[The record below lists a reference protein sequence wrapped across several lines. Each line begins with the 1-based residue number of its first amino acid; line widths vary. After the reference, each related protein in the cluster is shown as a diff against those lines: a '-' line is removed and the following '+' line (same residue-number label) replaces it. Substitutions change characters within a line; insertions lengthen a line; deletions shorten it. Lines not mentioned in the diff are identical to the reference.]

1 MSLGEGEDKLKNP
14 SKMEIMMRRYLEWI
28 SARGYAAMT
37 VKGRRY
43 DLEYFR
49 QWCED
54 RDITN
59 PQEVSQAVLERYQG
73 YLHYSQNKTK
83 KNQKLS
89 TRTQQLRLTTLK
101 GFFKWLS
108 KYNHIQG
115 NPASE
120 LILPKLGKRLPHAV
134 LTIREI
140 EKVLNVIDLES
151 PLGIRDRAILETLYS
166 TGIRRM
172 ELCNLKNPDLN
183 LEEGFVMVRE
193 GKNNKDRVVPIGE
206 RAIAWLDKYL
216 WESRQLLAPDPD
228 YGMVFLTKDGKP
240 IKPKHLTWITNKYVK
255 LAGVGKT
262 GSCHIFRHTMATL
275 MLDGGADIRYIQ
287 EMLGHARLETTQ
299 VYTSVSKKK
308 LKEVHKKT
316 HPGANLK
323 RRSRRK

>member
-1 MSLGEGEDKLKNP
+1 MSIGEGENKLKNP
-14 SKMEIMMRRYLEWI
+14 TKMEKMIRRYLDWI
-28 SARGYAAMT
+28 ATRGYSVTT

-43 DLEYFR
+43 DLGYFK

-54 RDITN
+54 RDINN
-59 PQEVSQAVLERYQG
+59 PQEVSRAVLERYQS

-83 KNQKLS
+83 TNQKLS
-89 TRTQQLRLTTLK
+89 TRTQHLRLNTLK
-101 GFFKWLS
+101 GFFQWLS
-108 KYNHIQG
+108 KYNHIPG

-120 LILPKLGKRLPHAV
+120 IVLPKLGKRLPRAV

-140 EKVLNVIDLES
+140 EKVLNGIDIKS
-151 PLGIRDRAILETLYS
+151 PLGLRDRAILETLYS

-216 WESRQLLAPDPD
+216 WESRPLLAPDPD
-228 YGMVFLTKDGKP
+228 YGMVFLTIHGKP
-240 IKPKHLTWITNKYVK
+240 IKPKHLTTLTNKYVK
-255 LAGVGKT
+255 LAGLGKT

>member
-1 MSLGEGEDKLKNP
+1 MSSGELKKP
-14 SKMEIMMRRYLEWI
+14 GKMEIMMRRYLEWI
-28 SARGYAAMT
+28 AARGYAAMT
-37 VKGRRY
+37 VKGRKY
-43 DLEYFR
+43 DLGYFK

-54 RDITN
+54 RSITD
-59 PQEVSQAVLERYQG
+59 PREVSRSVLERYQS

-83 KNQKLS
+83 SGKKLS
-89 TRTQQLRLTTLK
+89 PKTQHLRLNTLK
-101 GFFKWLS
+101 GFFQWLS

-120 LILPKLGKRLPHAV
+120 LVLPKLGKRLPRAV

-140 EKVLNVIDLES
+140 EKVLNDIDLES

-172 ELCNLKNPDLN
+172 ELCNLKNLDLN
-183 LEEGFVMVRE
+183 LEDGFVMIRE

-206 RAIAWLDKYL
+206 RAVAWLDKYL
-216 WESRQLLAPDPD
+216 WDSRPLLVTDPD
-228 YGMVFLTKDGKP
+228 YGMVFLTKDGTP
-240 IKPKHLTWITNKYVK
+240 LKPKHLTWITNKYVK
-255 LAGVGKT
+255 LAGLGKT
-262 GSCHIFRHTMATL
+262 GSCHLFRHTMATL

-308 LKEVHKKT
+308 LKEVHKRT

>member
-1 MSLGEGEDKLKNP
+1 MSSRGLKNH
-14 SKMEIMMRRYLEWI
+14 SKMEIMMGRYLDWI

-43 DLEYFR
+43 DIGYFK

-54 RDITN
+54 RGITD
-59 PQEVSQAVLERYQG
+59 PREVTRSVLERYQS

-83 KNQKLS
+83 KNQKLR
-89 TRTQQLRLTTLK
+89 TRTQPLRLTTLQN
-101 GFFKWLS
+101 FFKWLA

-120 LILPKLGKRLPHAV
+120 LVLPKLGKRLPRAV
-134 LTIREI
+134 LTIKEI
-140 EKVLNVIDLES
+140 EKVLNGIDIES
-151 PLGIRDRAILETLYS
+151 PLGLRDRAILETLYS

-172 ELCNLKNPDLN
+172 ELCNLKKLDLN

-206 RAIAWLDKYL
+206 RAIAWVDKYL
-216 WESRQLLAPDPD
+216 WESRPLLAPDPD
-228 YGMVFLTKDGKP
+228 YGMVFLTTNGKP
-240 IKPKHLTWITNKYVK
+240 IKPKHLTYITNKYVQ
-255 LAGVGKT
+255 LAGLGKT

-323 RRSRRK
+323 RR

>member
-1 MSLGEGEDKLKNP
+1 MSAGESNNP

-28 SARGYAAMT
+28 AARGYAAMT
-37 VKGRRY
+37 VKGRKY

-54 RDITN
+54 RDIN
-59 PQEVSQAVLERYQG
+59 SPQEVTRQVIERYQSF
-73 YLHYSQNKTK
+73 LHYSQNKTK
-83 KNQKLS
+83 KNHKLS
-89 TRTQQLRLTTLK
+89 TRTQYLRITTLQ
-101 GFFKWLS
+101 GFFQWLS
-108 KYNHIQG
+108 KYNHISS
-115 NPASE
+115 NPAID
-120 LILPKLGKRLPHAV
+120 LILPKLGKRLPRAV

-140 EKVLNVIDLES
+140 EQVLNGIDIES
-151 PLGIRDRAILETLYS
+151 PLGLRDRAILETLYS

-172 ELCNLKNPDLN
+172 ELCNLRKQDLN

-206 RAIAWLDKYL
+206 RAIAWVDKYL
-216 WESRQLLAPDPD
+216 WDSRPLLAPDPD
-228 YGMVFLTKDGKP
+228 YGIVFLTTHGKP
-240 IKPKHLTWITNKYVK
+240 IKPKHLTCITNKYVK

-323 RRSRRK
+323 RSSKHK

>member
-1 MSLGEGEDKLKNP
+1 MSESELKNP
-14 SKMEIMMRRYLEWI
+14 SKMEIMIRRYLEWI
-28 SARGYAAMT
+28 GTRGYSATT

-43 DLEYFR
+43 DLSYFK

-54 RDITN
+54 REINN
-59 PQEVSQAVLERYQG
+59 PQEVSRAVLERYQS

-83 KNQKLS
+83 KGQKLS
-89 TRTQQLRLTTLK
+89 PKTQHLRLSTLQS
-101 GFFKWLS
+101 FFQWLS
-108 KYNHIQG
+108 KYNHIPG

-120 LILPKLGKRLPHAV
+120 LVLPKLGKHLPRAV
-134 LTIREI
+134 FTIREI
-140 EKVLNVIDLES
+140 ELVLNGIDIES
-151 PLGIRDRAILETLYS
+151 PLGLRDRAILETLYS

-216 WESRQLLAPDPD
+216 WESRPLLAPDPD

-255 LAGVGKT
+255 MSGSGKT

>member
-1 MSLGEGEDKLKNP
+1 MSAGECELKNP
-14 SKMEIMMRRYLEWI
+14 SKMEIMIKRYLEWI
-28 SARGYAAMT
+28 GARGYAAMT
-37 VKGRRY
+37 VNGRGY
-43 DLEYFR
+43 DLKYFR

-54 RDITN
+54 RGITS
-59 PQEVSQAVLERYQG
+59 PHEVSRQILERYQSF
-73 YLHYSQNKTK
+73 LHYSQNKTK
-83 KNQKLS
+83 KGQKLS
-89 TRTQQLRLTTLK
+89 TSTQQLRITTLQ

-108 KYNHIQG
+108 KYNHIAS

-120 LILPKLGKRLPHAV
+120 LVLPRMGKRLPRAV

-140 EKVLNVIDLES
+140 EKVLNVVDLES

-172 ELCNLKNPDLN
+172 ELCKLKNPDLN
-183 LEEGFVMVRE
+183 LEEGLVMVRE

-216 WESRQLLAPDPD
+216 WELRPQLAPDPD
-228 YGMVFLTKDGKP
+228 YGLVFLTKHGKP
-240 IKPKHLTWITNKYVK
+240 IRPKHLTVITNKYVK
-255 LAGVGKT
+255 LAGLGKT

-287 EMLGHARLETTQ
+287 EMLGHSSLEATQ

-316 HPGANLK
+316 HPGANFK
-323 RRSRRK
+323 PRRKRN

>member
-1 MSLGEGEDKLKNP
+1 MIVGENEDKSKNA
-14 SKMEIMMRRYLEWI
+14 SKMEKMIRRYLEWI
-28 SARGYAAMT
+28 SARGYSAMT

-43 DLEYFR
+43 DLGYFK
-49 QWCED
+49 QWGED
-54 RDITN
+54 RGITD
-59 PQEVSQAVLERYQG
+59 PQEVTRQVLERYQSF
-73 YLHYSQNKTK
+73 LHYSQNKTK

-89 TRTQQLRLTTLK
+89 TRTQYLRITTLQS
-101 GFFKWLS
+101 FFQWLS

-115 NPASE
+115 NPALE
-120 LILPKLGKRLPHAV
+120 LILPKLGKHLPRAV
-134 LTIREI
+134 FTIREI
-140 EKVLNVIDLES
+140 ELVLNGIDLKS
-151 PLGIRDRAILETLYS
+151 PLGLRDRAILETLYS

-172 ELCNLKNPDLN
+172 ELCNLKKQDLN

-216 WESRQLLAPDPD
+216 WESRPLLAPDPD

-240 IKPKHLTWITNKYVK
+240 LKAKHLTALTNKYVK
-255 LAGVGKT
+255 LAGLSKT

>member
-1 MSLGEGEDKLKNP
+1 MIIGENEDKSKNP
-14 SKMEIMMRRYLEWI
+14 SKMEIMIRRYLEWI
-28 SARGYAAMT
+28 GARGYAAMT
-37 VKGRRY
+37 VKGRSY
-43 DLEYFR
+43 DLVYFR

-54 RDITN
+54 RGITD
-59 PQEVSQAVLERYQG
+59 PQEVSRAVLERYQS

-89 TRTQQLRLTTLK
+89 ARTQHLRLSTLK
-101 GFFKWLS
+101 CFFQWLS
-108 KYNHIQG
+108 KYNHITG

-120 LILPKLGKRLPHAV
+120 IVLPKLGKHLPRAV

-140 EKVLNVIDLES
+140 EKVLNGIDIKS
-151 PLGIRDRAILETLYS
+151 PLGLRDRAILETLYS

-172 ELCNLKNPDLN
+172 ELCNLKNQDLN
-183 LEEGFVMVRE
+183 LEEGFVMIRE

-216 WESRQLLAPDPD
+216 WDSRPLLAPDPD
-228 YGMVFLTKDGKP
+228 YGMVFLTTHGKP
-240 IKPKHLTWITNKYVK
+240 IKPKHLTCITNKYVK
-255 LAGVGKT
+255 LAGSGKT
-262 GSCHIFRHTMATL
+262 GSCHLFRHTMATL